1 MTTAEKNMT
10 TQEVANR
17 LVELCR
23 KGQIIEAQ
31 QELFAE
37 DVTSVEPAHA
47 PYPMAKGKKNVLE
60 KGKQFASMIEERH
73 GGSFSDP
80 IIGGNYFSIVCK
92 LDATMK
98 GQGRIQLEEICV
110 FGVKEGKIISEQFFF

>member
-1 MTTAEKNMT
+1 MT

-23 KGQIIEAQ
+23 IGQIQQAQ
-31 QELFAE
+31 TELYGE
-37 DVTSVEPAHA
+37 TMVSIEPAGA
-47 PYPMAKGKKNVLE
+47 PVEKAEGLKAVIE

-73 GGSFSDP
+73 GGSITDP
-80 IIGGNYFSIVCK
+80 IVTGKYFSMGMT

-98 GQGRIQLEEICV
+98 GRGRVMLEEVCIYKV
-110 FGVKEGKIISEQFFF
+110 ENGKIVLEQFFY

>member
-1 MTTAEKNMT
+1 MT

-23 KGQIIEAQ
+23 TGQIQQAQTELYGETMVSIEPSGAP
-31 QELFAE
+31 
-37 DVTSVEPAHA
+37 VEKAVGLSA
-47 PYPMAKGKKNVLE
+47 VIE

-73 GGSFSDP
+73 GGSITDPVVTGKHFSM
-80 IIGGNYFSIVCK
+80 GMT

-98 GQGRIQLEEICV
+98 GRGRVLLEEICIYKV
-110 FGVKEGKIISEQFFF
+110 ENGKIVLEQFFY

>member
-1 MTTAEKNMT
+1 MT

-23 KGQIIEAQ
+23 TGQILQAQEELYGETIVSIEPKGAQ
-31 QELFAE
+31 VERAE
-37 DVTSVEPAHA
+37 GLKAVS
-47 PYPMAKGKKNVLE
+47 E
-60 KGKQFASMIEERH
+60 KGKNFAGMIEERH

-80 IIGGNYFSIVCK
+80 IVYGKYFTAGMT

-98 GQGRIQLEEICV
+98 SIGRILIEEICV
-110 FGVKEGKIISEQFFF
+110 YKVEDGKIVFEQFFY

>member
-1 MTTAEKNMT
+1 MQKTMT

-23 KGQIIEAQ
+23 KGQVMEAQ
-31 QELFAE
+31 QELFSD
-37 DVTSVEPAHA
+37 DVTSIEPPHA
-47 PYPMAKGKKNVLE
+47 PLPTANGKKAVLE
-60 KGKQFASMIEERH
+60 KGHAFASMMEKRH
-73 GGSFSDP
+73 SSSFSDP
-80 IIGGNYFSIVCK
+80 IIGGNYFSIVCT

-98 GQGRIQLEEICV
+98 GHGRMKLEEICA